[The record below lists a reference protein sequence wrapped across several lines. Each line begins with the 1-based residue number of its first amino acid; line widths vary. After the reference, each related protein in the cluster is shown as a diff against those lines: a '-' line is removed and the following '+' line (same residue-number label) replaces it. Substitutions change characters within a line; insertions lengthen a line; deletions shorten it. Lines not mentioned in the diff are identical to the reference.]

1 MPPPSPSSQPEGS
14 ALSAPPASVL
24 SAESPESPASQPE
37 GSALSAPPV
46 SALSAASAASTAPA
60 VSAAGSAVPSE
71 PPGGEADSSVLKGE
85 RPKRRSG
92 IHLKPRGQPPVPP
105 FLQRT
110 VPESEPEYGEEAESS
125 FRSSPPSS
133 SPLPPAEVPLP
144 AGDLDLLEKEAL
156 LKLKMMETE
165 HAAAENGDG
174 KGRFPAFRFRKLLL
188 PGCLILIFLSLFLSS
203 RVLSS
208 VLEGMPGKEHG
219 GEEKGGRKKNLV
231 RDRIV
236 KPVEEHVQ
244 LLMNEMDPP
253 GGPGGAP
260 VEKQK
265 KNGVKKAEEEKALP
279 PDPGKDGKNPPPRG
293 GDMNN
298 TEEDTAGAAAG
309 GEKEKRSSG
318 ASAGGTAGGGEEK
331 QQGENSVFL
340 SPSTQHPPSSREK
353 EEDSAAFMKLLKNAK
368 ADEVVIRNR
377 LSRFF
382 RRYPDD
388 LEFHRS
394 LIRELNRTGRQETA
408 RTACL
413 QALEENPRSYAA
425 NMLAATLYASP
436 EDAVRYLERASALTL
451 DSEEPYLRL
460 MELHESRRDWRKVM
474 ETADSMLFTRPDHFH
489 ALTKKTEAAIR
500 AGADASGALRSLRD
514 HCRNRNFPPEETAL
528 HVLPLAQM
536 FSQEE
541 LSSELLKDLGRAAA
555 GSRRDLTDEYR
566 RFSIYHSLAFG
577 TPADPD
583 VLRNFHSAE
592 TRVALILYYVS
603 MKDFSS
609 AFLIPTPP
617 KEFPDFWKIFIAWY
631 QGDRTWEVNAKTL
644 LSRYET
650 SISPGGGTVP
660 SLLDFWQGKIGHDEL
675 RMRAETVPA
684 AEEPLLYF
692 ILALDAERKG
702 RHPTA
707 NVLYAKAMGANP
719 GIYRTLIKNFMGKK

>member
-1 MPPPSPSSQPEGS
+1 MEIPP
-14 ALSAPPASVL
+14 
-24 SAESPESPASQPE
+24 
-37 GSALSAPPV
+37 
-46 SALSAASAASTAPA
+46 
-60 VSAAGSAVPSE
+60 
-71 PPGGEADSSVLKGE
+71 
-85 RPKRRSG
+85 
-92 IHLKPRGQPPVPP
+92 
-105 FLQRT
+105 
-110 VPESEPEYGEEAESS
+110 
-125 FRSSPPSS
+125 
-133 SPLPPAEVPLP
+133 P

-156 LKLKMMETE
+156 LKLKLMETE
-165 HAAAENGDG
+165 QQSSGGEGI
-174 KGRFPAFRFRKLLL
+174 GRGGLSAFRFRKLLL
-188 PGCLILIFLSLFLSS
+188 PGCLILLFLSLLVSS
-203 RVLSS
+203 RALTS
-208 VLEGMPGKEHG
+208 VMEAMPGKKKGKEA
-219 GEEKGGRKKNLV
+219 GEIREKNLV

-244 LLMNEMDPP
+244 LLMNEMDLPENHPP
-253 GGPGGAP
+253 EARVQEGEEGAK
-260 VEKQK
+260 EKNK
-265 KNGVKKAEEEKALP
+265 KKEEKNKIS
-279 PDPGKDGKNPPPRG
+279 GQNDGM
-293 GDMNN
+293 D
-298 TEEDTAGAAAG
+298 AG
-309 GEKEKRSSG
+309 EEKRSRQWDVVLPSSSSVSSG
-318 ASAGGTAGGGEEK
+318 RTAGTAE
-331 QQGENSVFL
+331 SAAADRSS
-340 SPSTQHPPSSREK
+340 SPSGK
-353 EEDSAAFMKLLKNAK
+353 EEDLAGFTKLLESDK
-368 ADEVVIRNR
+368 ADETILSNR
-377 LSRFF
+377 LKRFF
-382 RRYPDD
+382 RQYPDD

-394 LIRELNRTGRQETA
+394 LVRELNRTGRAEMA
-408 RTACL
+408 RTVCL

-555 GSRRDLTDEYR
+555 GSRRDLIDEYR
-566 RFSIYHSLAFG
+566 RFAIYHSLAFG

-631 QGDRTWEVNAKTL
+631 QGDRTWEVNRKAL
-644 LSRYET
+644 LARYE
-650 SISPGGGTVP
+650 SSARRGTVS
-660 SLLDFWQGKIGHDEL
+660 SLLDFWQGKITHDEL

-684 AEEPLLYF
+684 ADEPLLYF
-692 ILALDAERKG
+692 ILAIDAERKG

-707 NVLYAKAMGANP
+707 NVLYAKAMGAHP
-719 GIYRTLIKNFMGKK
+719 GIYRTLIKNFMEKK